1 MVHLENHKVQRVLD
15 CIGLFCPMP
24 IFKTREEVDRMS
36 EGETLA
42 VLTDDPAAEED
53 FRSWARRTGHEI
65 LEMKKE
71 SDHLRVVI
79 RKTKQREKK

>member
-1 MVHLENHKVQRVLD
+1 MENHKVQRVLD

>member
-1 MVHLENHKVQRVLD
+1 MAQRVLD

-24 IFKTREEVDRMS
+24 IFKTREEIDKMS
-36 EGETLA
+36 QGETLA

-53 FRSWARRTGHEI
+53 FRSWAKRTGQEI

-71 SDHLRVVI
+71 SDHIRIVI
-79 RKTKQREKK
+79 RKTKHREKE